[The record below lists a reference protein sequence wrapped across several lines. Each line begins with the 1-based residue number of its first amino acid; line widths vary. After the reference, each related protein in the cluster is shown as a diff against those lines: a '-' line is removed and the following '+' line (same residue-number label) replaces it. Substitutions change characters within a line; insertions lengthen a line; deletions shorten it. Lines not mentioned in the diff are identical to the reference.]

1 MDEFDSVQKEAGKL
15 STEIIIMNHVIWIE
29 KLPNEQKR
37 ERKKNKRREFQEAFE
52 EISPKPKKCAGF
64 APTTSMKFDSGS
76 IVLQDFCTVKIL
88 TENQMQRFNHSF
100 PNWLSVCPFFT
111 LSIQNNNENN
121 NRYQLIEITIPN

>member
-52 EISPKPKKCAGF
+52 EISPKPKN
-64 APTTSMKFDSGS
+64 MLDMLQLHLWNS
-76 IVLQDFCTVKIL
+76 ILLQ
-88 TENQMQRFNHSF
+88 
-100 PNWLSVCPFFT
+100 
-111 LSIQNNNENN
+111 
-121 NRYQLIEITIPN
+121 